1 MRNLLFLSLFST
13 ALAVAAAPAPVTE
26 LGRQH
31 NSPGSD
37 GGYGSTP
44 AATPTQAADSYSRL
58 QILEDEVRQL
68 RGMLEEQQ
76 HELRQ
81 LKKRQSEDYLDLD
94 SRLSGGG
101 SGTGGPVLT
110 DDSSGAGADS
120 DGAASDTVNTDV
132 ADSRA
137 SSGRSAPNEAGSRV
151 DSAEQKAYD
160 AAYELVKERQI
171 DKAVSAFKGHIG
183 NYPGGQHVPNSYYWL
198 GEIYLL
204 KSQYGDASKAFSA
217 VVDKYPEHRKAPDA
231 AFKLGKVYHL
241 QGEKAKAKSILTG
254 VAAGNSSA
262 ARLAQAYLK
271 ENF

>member
-1 MRNLLFLSLFST
+1 LRNLLIFPLFWA

-26 LGRQH
+26 LGRQDNAPVS
-31 NSPGSD
+31 NSS
-37 GGYGSTP
+37 YGTTVAPSTQG
-44 AATPTQAADSYSRL
+44 TDTYNRL

-76 HELRQ
+76 HQLKL

-101 SGTGGPVLT
+101 SGTGGP
-110 DDSSGAGADS
+110 
-120 DGAASDTVNTDV
+120 AAQTEREV
-132 ADSRA
+132 ADGEADFSDSA
-137 SSGRSAPNEAGSRV
+137 TGDTELGTSASAPGQAG
-151 DSAEQKAYD
+151 DAEQRAYD
-160 AAYELVKERQI
+160 AAYNLVKERQI

-183 NYPGGQHVPNSYYWL
+183 NYPDGQHVPNSYYWL

-204 KSQYGDASKAFSA
+204 KSQYADASKAFSA
-217 VVDKYPEHRKAPDA
+217 VVNQYPENRKAPDA

-241 QGEKAKAKSILTG
+241 QGDKAKAKSILTG
-254 VAAGNSSA
+254 VAAGNSNA

>member
-1 MRNLLFLSLFST
+1 MRNLLILPFFSA

-31 NSPGSD
+31 NSPVSNTS
-37 GGYGSTP
+37 YGTTAAPP
-44 AATPTQAADSYSRL
+44 AQAPDTYNRL

-76 HELRQ
+76 HQLQQ
-81 LKKRQSEDYLDLD
+81 LKQRQSEDYLDLD

-101 SGTGGPVLT
+101 SGTNGPAPPERAVG
-110 DDSSGAGADS
+110 DGDAGFSDAASNSGDNGAGTPGPSPAP
-120 DGAASDTVNTDV
+120 ASD
-132 ADSRA
+132 
-137 SSGRSAPNEAGSRV
+137 
-151 DSAEQKAYD
+151 AEQRAYD
-160 AAYELVKERQI
+160 AAYNLVKERQI

-183 NYPGGQHVPNSYYWL
+183 NYPNGQHIPNSYYWL

-204 KSQYGDASKAFSA
+204 KSQYADASKAFSV
-217 VVDKYPEHRKAPDA
+217 VVDQYPEHRKAPDA

-241 QGEKAKAKSILTG
+241 QGDKAKAKSILTG
-254 VAAGNSSA
+254 VAAGNSNA

>member
-1 MRNLLFLSLFST
+1 MRNLLIFPLFSA

-31 NSPGSD
+31 NSPVSNTS
-37 GGYGSTP
+37 YGTTAAPP
-44 AATPTQAADSYSRL
+44 AQATDTYNRL

-76 HELRQ
+76 HQLKL

-94 SRLSGGG
+94 SRLSGSG
-101 SGTGGPVLT
+101 SGTGGPVEQT
-110 DDSSGAGADS
+110 ERAAADS
-120 DGAASDTVNTDV
+120 EADFSDSATGNTGPAISESAPGGQASD
-132 ADSRA
+132 
-137 SSGRSAPNEAGSRV
+137 
-151 DSAEQKAYD
+151 AEQRAYD
-160 AAYELVKERQI
+160 AAYNLVKERQI

-183 NYPGGQHVPNSYYWL
+183 NYPDGQHVPNSYYWL

-204 KSQYGDASKAFSA
+204 KSQYADASKAFSV
-217 VVDKYPEHRKAPDA
+217 VVDRYPEHRKAPDA

-241 QGEKAKAKSILTG
+241 QGDKAKAKSILTG
-254 VAAGNSSA
+254 VAAGNSNA

>member
-1 MRNLLFLSLFST
+1 MRNLLIFPLFSA

-31 NSPGSD
+31 NSPVSNTS
-37 GGYGSTP
+37 YGTT
-44 AATPTQAADSYSRL
+44 AAPSTQATDTYNRL

-76 HELRQ
+76 HQ
-81 LKKRQSEDYLDLD
+81 LKQLKQRQSEDYLDLD

-101 SGTGGPVLT
+101 SGTGDPAAQAERAAADGDADFSDSAG
-110 DDSSGAGADS
+110 DDTRLGASEAVP
-120 DGAASDTVNTDV
+120 AQASD
-132 ADSRA
+132 
-137 SSGRSAPNEAGSRV
+137 
-151 DSAEQKAYD
+151 AEQRAYD
-160 AAYELVKERQI
+160 AAYNLVKERQI

-183 NYPGGQHVPNSYYWL
+183 NYPNGQHVPNSYYWL

-204 KSQYGDASKAFSA
+204 KSQYADASKAFSA
-217 VVDKYPEHRKAPDA
+217 VVNQYPENRKAPDA

-241 QGEKAKAKSILTG
+241 QGDKAKAKSILTG
-254 VAAGNSSA
+254 VAAGNSNA
-262 ARLAQAYLK
+262 ARLAQAYLQ